1 MVEKHNVERPGRK
14 DEQPGPSSRGPQN
27 RWLVL
32 VVLASSLL
40 VVALDATILNV
51 ALPTLAADLEP
62 SSTELL
68 WIVDAYGLVL
78 AGLLVAMSGLGDRVG
93 RRRLLVMGL
102 AVFAAAAALAALAGS
117 PEQLIAA
124 RVLLGAGGAMI
135 MPSTITLLRS
145 VFLDDR
151 ERAIAVGVWTAIA
164 AGGFAV
170 GPVIGGALLEVVDW
184 PLVFAL
190 QVPVVLLAVVAVLR
204 LVAGGGR
211 ADPGPR
217 GPVGITLSLAG
228 MGGPVWGTKEASK
241 YRIRR

>member
-93 RRRLLVMGL
+93 RRRLLVAGL
-102 AVFAAAAALAALAGS
+102 ATFAAAAALAAMAQS
-117 PEQLIAA
+117 APMLIAA
-124 RVLLGAGGAMI
+124 RVLLGVGGAMI
-135 MPSTITLLRS
+135 MPSTVTLLRT

-151 ERAIAVGVWTAIA
+151 ERAIAVGVWSAVA

-170 GPVIGGALLEVVDW
+170 APRVRRALVQGPGW
-184 PLVFAL
+184 PWVFRG
-190 QVPVVLLAVVAVLR
+190 QESR
-204 LVAGGGR
+204 R
-211 ADPGPR
+211 AHLWTPG
-217 GPVGITLSLAG
+217 
-228 MGGPVWGTKEASK
+228 
-241 YRIRR
+241 